1 MPFKARWSGN
11 NASPSHIIYITI
23 TCHKTEGSD
32 HITPVT
38 VKTAPCG
45 SVMFS
50 TLWLCLSDR
59 LSHLCLSVCPTLIC
73 LSLKSF
79 SAQTTPQLCT
89 NHIVQNHNNIFIC
102 LFFPSYKNLGATDKL
117 FSNWQR
123 RNTCCSQNSQ
133 SGILSPNSLKKCQIK
148 YMPIPVAGMHWRFIV
163 SWMCSQSMKSDYQR
177 TVESTLTTLK
187 LELRLNVGDDEGV
200 GEAVGCVSEGV
211 GCVGEGA
218 GCDGEQVWSCCC
230 SGGETMSDLEL

>member
-1 MPFKARWSGN
+1 MPFRARWSGN
-11 NASPSHIIYITI
+11 NASPSHIICINI

-32 HITPVT
+32 HIIPVT
-38 VKTAPCG
+38 VKTAPCE

-59 LSHLCLSVCPTLIC
+59 LSHALSVCLSVCPTLIC

-133 SGILSPNSLKKCQIK
+133 SGILSPNSLKKMPNQIYAYSSGRYALK
-148 YMPIPVAGMHWRFIV
+148 IHCILDVQPVYEVRL
-163 SWMCSQSMKSDYQR
+163 
-177 TVESTLTTLK
+177 STYSRINSYHAET
-187 LELRLNVGDDEGV
+187 
-200 GEAVGCVSEGV
+200 
-211 GCVGEGA
+211 GA
-218 GCDGEQVWSCCC
+218 PP
-230 SGGETMSDLEL
+230 